1 MPEDQ
6 GADLSA
12 STHTEPTGG
21 SPENEA
27 ERAARKARSEAKQHR
42 EHAEELQRQLDELQ
56 GSSKSDLEK
65 AIERANKADATAAK
79 ASVEAIRWQV
89 AAEKGLPAAL
99 ARRLQGATKAELEAD
114 ADDLMAMAPPRRVPD
129 AGNHTNGQGP
139 QPSDA
144 NAYIREKLARRS

>member
-12 STHTEPTGG
+12 NTHTEPTGG
-21 SPENEA
+21 TDEL
-27 ERAARKARSEAKQHR
+27 ERDRRKARSDAKAAR
-42 EHAEELQRQLDELQ
+42 ERAEDLQRQLDELQ
-56 GSSKSDLEK
+56 GSSKSELEK

-114 ADDLMAMAPPRRVPD
+114 ADDLMALSPPRRVPD

-144 NAYIREKLARRS
+144 NAFIREKLARRS